1 MNPHVVIAAMPYIDT
16 SHAPMAAPAVL
27 KASLTQ
33 HGISSTAMDLNIE
46 VLLKVKNHSLKDK
59 IEEFFET
66 ETVHDDAVEVIS
78 QIVFYCAKRILD
90 ENPTVIGLSLLAHK
104 CQVFTAWLCTALRQ
118 LSPNTKIVIG
128 GPGTKFYVGN
138 IEDGYRDKMK
148 SLGLID
154 DYISGD
160 GDRSLVEYVKGNYS
174 FAGINTD
181 SWDPVD
187 LNELPLPD
195 YSDYNFFW
203 YSSPFMPV
211 VDSKG
216 CVRSCEF
223 CDVIEFWSK
232 FQSRHAEHIFNEML
246 EQIKRYGIRNFDFR
260 SSISNGNLKEFKKLL
275 ALMYEYNQG
284 KFRQEQISWNA
295 SFIVRPASQHPEI
308 MWEQIGATN
317 GTLSLGIESIIPE
330 VRSDMGKHFNNED
343 IDYHLA
349 MAKKYNVKLVLLII
363 TGYPTETL
371 DDYETTKQ
379 WFRDRKEYIGN
390 PVNTLFLSRCSI
402 LPGTQLARNSNALGL
417 KDTESMVHWYDPRK
431 NISLE
436 TRTNYHNQLVSM
448 CRDMG
453 FNVDGY

>member
-1 MNPHVVIAAMPYIDT
+1 
-16 SHAPMAAPAVL
+16 MAAPAVL
-27 KASLTQ
+27 KASLSQ
-33 HGISSTAMDLNIE
+33 HGISSIAMDLNIE
-46 VLLKVKNHSLKDK
+46 VLLKVKNHPLKDQ

-66 ETVHDDAVEVIS
+66 ETVHDEAVEFIS

-90 ENPTVIGLSLLAHK
+90 EKPTIIGLSLLAHK

-118 LSPNTKIVIG
+118 LSPDTKIVIG

-148 SLGLID
+148 NLGLID

-160 GDRSLVEYVKGNYS
+160 GDRSLVEYVKGNTA

-203 YSSPFMPV
+203 YSAPFMPI

-223 CDVIEFWSK
+223 CDVIEYWSK
-232 FQSRHAEHIFNEML
+232 FQSRRAEHIFNEML

-275 ALMYEYNQG
+275 ALMYEYNKG

-295 SFIVRPASQHPEI
+295 SFIVRPASQHPES

-363 TGYPTETL
+363 VGYPTETL
-371 DDYETTKQ
+371 EDYETTKQ
-379 WFRDRKEYIGN
+379 WFRDRKEYISN
-390 PVNTLFLSRCSI
+390 PVNNLFLSRCAI
-402 LPGTQLARNSNALGL
+402 LPGTQLARNSNSLGL
-417 KDTESMVHWYDPRK
+417 KDSESMIHWYDPRK

-436 TRTNYHNQLVSM
+436 TRIAYHTELVEM
-448 CRDMG
+448 CKDMG